1 MINSK
6 NLFTGARLGQLQTT
20 NRLVVAPMTRVS
32 ALEDGCVGPLMAEYY
47 SEFATGGFG
56 VIITEGLYTDRHYSQ
71 GYYKQPGLSS
81 TEQAQSW
88 QPVIKSVQQ
97 QGAKIIAQL
106 MHAGA
111 LSSYNRFSEHS
122 AAPSPVQPK
131 GRQMSLYYGSG
142 DYNLP
147 VAMSLSDIDNVLQ
160 GFADAAR
167 RAKEAGFD
175 GVEIHGAN
183 GYLLDQFLTDYT
195 NQRTDQYG
203 GELRNRLRIYTDI
216 VARVRAAVGDDFLVG
231 VRFSQKKV
239 NDSQYCWPAA
249 ENAAREIF
257 SGIAASGIDFIHIT
271 EPYVAQSAFS
281 DGASLV
287 NLAKKYSGLAVIGN
301 GGVETA
307 EQASV
312 AFTEQHIDFLAL
324 GKVALANPDWPNLAR
339 QGGAIKA
346 FDPAM
351 FRPLADLASA
361 LDYANKLSTVR

>member
-1 MINSK
+1 MTNSD
-6 NLFTGARLGQLQTT
+6 NLFAAGKLGQLQTT

-32 ALEDGCVGPLMAEYY
+32 ALEDGSVGPLMAQYY
-47 SEFATGGFG
+47 SEFAAGGFG
-56 VIITEGLYTDRHYSQ
+56 VIVTEGLYTDRHYSQ

-88 QPVIKSVQQ
+88 QPIINSVQQ

-111 LSSYNRFSEHS
+111 LSSYNRFSERS
-122 AAPSPVQPK
+122 AAPSAIQPK

-147 VAMSLSDIDNVLQ
+147 VAMSLNDIENVLQ

-216 VARVRAAVGDDFLVG
+216 VAAVRAAVGEDFLVG

-249 ENAAREIF
+249 EQAAQEIF
-257 SGIAASGIDFIHIT
+257 SGIAASGVDFLHIT
-271 EPYVAQSAFS
+271 EPDIAQSAFAG
-281 DGASLV
+281 GASLV
-287 NLAKKYSGLAVIGN
+287 SLAKKYSGLAVIGN

-307 EQASV
+307 EQAS
-312 AFTEQHIDFLAL
+312 ASFTGQNVDFLAL

-339 QGGAIKA
+339 LGGAIKA

-351 FRPLADLASA
+351 FSPLADLPSA
-361 LDYANKLSTVR
+361 RDYAKSI